1 MWHPSR
7 CRTHAGRQ
15 RLGGDNVFTFISNS
29 AFTLYTIRVMPE
41 RKRILIVDDEPD
53 LLELVSY
60 TLRKDGHETV
70 TAPDGLGALE
80 RLRRDSFDLA
90 ILDLMLPGMSG
101 MEICRRLREHPRTS
115 SLPVIMLTAKG
126 DVSDKVA
133 GLNVGADDYMTKPFS
148 PRELSARVLALLRR
162 AEAARGGDNAVDK
175 AASAEAARKAVTL
188 GSVQIDPETCRAVC
202 EGEQVE
208 LSATEFKL
216 LLYLARRKGR
226 VFSRDQLLDAVWS
239 DEAFVEPRTVDVH
252 ISRLRAKIEADPA
265 RPALIRTR
273 RGLGYFASDED
284 E

>member
-1 MWHPSR
+1 M
-7 CRTHAGRQ
+7 
-15 RLGGDNVFTFISNS
+15 
-29 AFTLYTIRVMPE
+29 

-60 TLRKDGHETV
+60 TLRKEGHETV
-70 TAPDGLGALE
+70 TALEGIGALE
-80 RLRRDSFDLA
+80 KLRRDPFDLL
-90 ILDLMLPGMSG
+90 ILDLMLPGIG
-101 MEICRRLREHPRTS
+101 GIEICRRLRDHPRTS

-148 PRELSARVLALLRR
+148 PRELSARVSALLRR
-162 AEAARGGDNAVDK
+162 ADVSRAADNNPEDEASVGPPV
-175 AASAEAARKAVTL
+175 SL
-188 GSVQIDPETCRAVC
+188 GPVLIDPATCRAAC
-202 EGEQVE
+202 GGELVE

-252 ISRLRAKIEADPA
+252 ISRLRAKIETDPA

-273 RGLGYFASDED
+273 RGLGYFATDE
-284 E
+284 